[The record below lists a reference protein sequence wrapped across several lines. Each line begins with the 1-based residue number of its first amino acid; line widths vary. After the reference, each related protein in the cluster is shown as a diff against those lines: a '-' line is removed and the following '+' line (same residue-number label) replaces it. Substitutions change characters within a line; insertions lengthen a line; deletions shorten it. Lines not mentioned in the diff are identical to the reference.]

1 MSMLSHAPTSLDP
14 EVGTM
19 LRGTVADLLAGKG
32 TAVHAVGPGEMVHA
46 AITRMTE
53 HRVGALVVMDGPA
66 LVGIVSERDYTRKG
80 ILQGRASKDTPV
92 ADIMSTQVVSVSP
105 GTSLARCLEVVT
117 THHIRHLPVVEDGR
131 VVGVLSIGDLVGA
144 VVQQQAE
151 AIQSLQ
157 AFIGSDYP
165 T

>member
-14 EVGTM
+14 AVGTM
-19 LRGTVADLLAGKG
+19 LRGTVADMLNAKG
-32 TAVHAVGPGEMVHA
+32 RTVHAIGPAEMVHA
-46 AITRMTE
+46 AISKMTE
-53 HRVGALVVMDGPA
+53 QRVGALVVMDGGA

-92 ADIMSTQVVSVSP
+92 ADIMSSQVVSVSP
-105 GTSLARCLEVVT
+105 QTSLGECLEVVT
-117 THHIRHLPVVEDGR
+117 RHHIRHLPVLDAGT

-151 AIQSLQ
+151 AIQSLK